1 MTAFQR
7 KIANLWFSL
16 SFSVVASKSHFL
28 LITTAIRISNQF
40 QREFLVNDAIASQE
54 FSSASKHPLQK
65 TNLLKRKYKIPFH
78 CEAGRPAVTSRGQ
91 EGRLRDGGCCHLALS
106 ASWRFIVFPEIYKRF
121 NRRYRGDC
129 QSVGKQKGR
138 RFLPCPTIYEPALAS
153 FAAASSAFF
162 SFA

>member
-1 MTAFQR
+1 MTTNNFSPPFR
-7 KIANLWFSL
+7 HLIAEIWFSL
-16 SFSVVASKSHFL
+16 SFSAIASKFSQL

-91 EGRLRDGGCCHLALS
+91 EGRVRDGGCCHLALF
-106 ASWRFIVFPEIYKRF
+106 ASWRSLYFLKSTSDLTGGIEEIVR
-121 NRRYRGDC
+121 
-129 QSVGKQKGR
+129 
-138 RFLPCPTIYEPALAS
+138 A
-153 FAAASSAFF
+153 
-162 SFA
+162 